1 MARKMS
7 TSEEINEVF
16 REDIDRMTRV
26 VMSKSGAYPFLDN
39 MNGMNVIDMRREL
52 RGGDIQVNME
62 GKIATN

>member
-1 MARKMS
+1 MS

-16 REDIDRMTRV
+16 REDIDRMTRMV
-26 VMSKSGAYPFLDN
+26 VSKSGVYPFLDN

-62 GKIATN
+62 GEIATN

>member
-1 MARKMS
+1 MAPKMS

-26 VMSKSGAYPFLDN
+26 VMNKSGAYQFLDN

-52 RGGDIQVNME
+52 RGDDILVNME
-62 GKIATN
+62 NRDAIN

>member
-1 MARKMS
+1 MS

-26 VMSKSGAYPFLDN
+26 VMNKSGAYQFLDN

-52 RGGDIQVNME
+52 RGDDILVNME
-62 GKIATN
+62 NRDAIN

>member
-1 MARKMS
+1 MS

-16 REDIDRMTRV
+16 RKDIDRMTRMV
-26 VMSKSGAYPFLDN
+26 VSKSGVYPFLDN

-62 GKIATN
+62 GEIATN